1 MDDAANAAMRRA
13 CVSSSKRMM
22 RSSWRVVLC
31 FFCAAIGVGGVTRMV
46 VGRVRRGDGER
57 ALGGSPGSDRA
68 RLWERLGAP
77 SVTAVAVGVASAV
90 EGRRQVR
97 LKQR

>member
-1 MDDAANAAMRRA
+1 MR
-13 CVSSSKRMM
+13 V
-22 RSSWRVVLC
+22 
-31 FFCAAIGVGGVTRMV
+31 V
-46 VGRVRRGDGER
+46 VGRLRGGDGVHGR
-57 ALGGSPGSDRA
+57 GSPGSDRA
-68 RLWERLGAP
+68 RLCERLGAP

>member
-1 MDDAANAAMRRA
+1 
-13 CVSSSKRMM
+13 
-22 RSSWRVVLC
+22 
-31 FFCAAIGVGGVTRMV
+31 MV

-57 ALGGSPGSDRA
+57 ALGGSPGSETA
-68 RLWERLGAP
+68 RRLCERLGAP
-77 SVTAVAVGVASAV
+77 CVTAVAVGVASAV